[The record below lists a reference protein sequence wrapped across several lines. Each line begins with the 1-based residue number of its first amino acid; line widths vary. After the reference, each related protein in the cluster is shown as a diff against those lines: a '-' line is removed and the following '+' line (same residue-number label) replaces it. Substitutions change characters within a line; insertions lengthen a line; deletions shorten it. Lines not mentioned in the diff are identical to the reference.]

1 MFGKLNDKYWLI
13 PTVTTTERE
22 ALTATNGMLVYDT
35 TLSKFYSYQNGAWIQ
50 TISSGGSAAWG
61 DITGTLSEQT
71 DLQDALDTKASATD
85 LNNHT
90 SNTNNP
96 HSVTATQADALK
108 RDGSNANSDITLD
121 GYSINAKSFHTK
133 GTGGTGHVG
142 LKHQASD
149 ATAGGGETSIFAGSD
164 GELYYKNDGNAVA
177 QIASRTWVSAQGF
190 ITNIVTALGYTPE
203 NTANKTDTISGN
215 TTSSTKYLSAKGVY
229 DWVISL
235 GYITSSALSGYLTSA
250 TAAATYQVILTAS
263 NFGSFLTG
271 LTGKTTPVDAD
282 EIGIVDSAASN
293 VAKKLTWANLKAT
306 LKNYFDTLYAPKH
319 FLINTTQTT
328 VQGTATELKACSIE
342 IPANW
347 FAVGS
352 GMSVSSFASKSA
364 QTANDSWQHAIY
376 LNSSDSLS
384 GAVFLG
390 YFQPSNLQRWNG
402 LERSGFVFT
411 SNTNLQSIST
421 ASVNTDVSALSST
434 LTNYTVPN
442 ITSTMY
448 LIIGLKHI
456 GSSQADT
463 LTHLK
468 TVVYR
473 ET

>member
-1 MFGKLNDKYWLI
+1 MFGKLNDKYWLV

-61 DITGTLSEQT
+61 DITGTLSNQT
-71 DLQDALDTKASATD
+71 DLQDALDAKASATD

-108 RDGSNANSDITLD
+108 RDGSNANSDVTLD
-121 GYSINAKSFHTK
+121 DYSINAKSFHAK
-133 GTGGTGHVG
+133 GTGGAGHVG

-149 ATAGGGETSIFAGSD
+149 ATAGGGETSVFAGSD

-177 QIASRTWVSAQGF
+177 QIASRSWVSG
-190 ITNIVTALGYTPE
+190 
-203 NTANKTDTISGN
+203 
-215 TTSSTKYLSAKGVY
+215 
-229 DWVISL
+229 L

-271 LTGKTTPVDAD
+271 LTGKTTPVDDD

-306 LKNYFDTLYAPKH
+306 LKTYFDTLYAPKH

-328 VQGTATELKACSIE
+328 VQGTATELKACSIQ

-347 FAVGS
+347 FSVGS

-364 QTANDSWQHAIY
+364 QTANDNWQHAIY

-384 GAVFLG
+384 GAVFIG

-411 SNTNLQSIST
+411 SSTNLQSIST
-421 ASVNTDVSALSST
+421 ASVNTDVAALSST

-448 LIIGLKHI
+448 LIIGLKHT

-473 ET
+473 ETV